1 MERFRQE
8 WLRRKLGEEIPV
20 YFAGQ
25 LDLLVRIIL
34 AVLLVLTT
42 FIIPIEIIYLIAVV
56 RFEIL

>member
-1 MERFRQE
+1 MKGFGQQ

-34 AVLLVLTT
+34 AVLLVVTT
-42 FIIPIEIIYLIAVV
+42 FLIPIEIIYVIAVV
-56 RFEIL
+56 RFQIL